1 MKIWCKIQ
9 VIIYPIATCF
19 QKYVN
24 GPFLADEEIAGYFK
38 YGSDLEEI
46 IKRNAKNTIKRW
58 EKSTLSK
65 SSKRNCK

>member
-58 EKSTLSK
+58 SK
-65 SSKRNCK
+65 KYIEPDLKEGL